1 VFSLPDTADNQG
13 PPLGVLRN
21 ATYSAGEYQ
30 LKEGD
35 KLIFYTDGLIEMPL
49 KNKDKMLFSKDLQK
63 MIGKILKTRIELNAA
78 MIGRRLLK
86 SVAKLSGETVIP
98 EEDSRNSKNSSK
110 DDVTL
115 LCIDIGKTESGRA
128 ETNFHLD

>member
-1 VFSLPDTADNQG
+1 
-13 PPLGVLRN
+13 
-21 ATYSAGEYQ
+21 
-30 LKEGD
+30 
-35 KLIFYTDGLIEMPL
+35 
-49 KNKDKMLFSKDLQK
+49 

-98 EEDSRNSKNSSK
+98 EEDGRNSKNSSK